1 MEKIAHKLRESIEA
15 AERKRKGQ
23 TPLTRHEKEDIE
35 KFAALNYAKEN
46 GIWIENLY
54 SLGRPTKVSGY
65 ENTLAL
71 DEKNDIIY
79 KSNNLFNSKFL
90 ISNLFKQI
98 QIHNTLFPE
107 THYEFVGFTGV
118 DNGLNRPPH
127 VEVIIKQDFIENAT
141 QASPQE
147 IADFMISLGFEKI
160 NDTSFTNGEYTV
172 SDLFPRNVLKDEN
185 DIIYVVD
192 NIVAKNE

>member
-1 MEKIAHKLRESIEA
+1 MEKIAHKLRKSVEA

-23 TPLTRHEKEDIE
+23 IPLTHHEKEDIE

-46 GIWIENLY
+46 G
-54 SLGRPTKVSGY
+54 
-65 ENTLAL
+65 
-71 DEKNDIIY
+71 
-79 KSNNLFNSKFL
+79 
-90 ISNLFKQI
+90 
-98 QIHNTLFPE
+98 
-107 THYEFVGFTGV
+107 
-118 DNGLNRPPH
+118 LNRPPH
-127 VEVIIKQDFIENAT
+127 IEVIIKQDFIEKAT
-141 QASPQE
+141 QASPKE